1 MCIQVA
7 TEKPVT
13 WKELKL
19 HASAEDLW
27 VAVRGRAYNLTEYQY
42 LHPGSSLILQHVAGT
57 DASEAF
63 QAFKHPASARLEMLK
78 YCVGFMETAREK
90 PRTDA
95 AQQLVQVRSK
105 MEADGLF
112 RVNYWNY
119 FILAAGLAV
128 AFLAVLLCVR
138 ERWVVP
144 GALLLS
150 LFWQQLALVG
160 HDVGH
165 NQILRTRSL
174 DSMIGIGITLFLGAS
189 VQWWKYNH
197 NTHHVTPNS
206 SEHDPDI
213 QHLPFFALSNQFFK
227 NLRSTFYQAT
237 MVFDNAITKMMIS
250 IQHYTF
256 LPMMLVARFGFYA
269 MSTFHLLA
277 KGRPAIYK
285 PFEVAA
291 FLGFFTWYLALCFCL
306 PTWTE
311 RILFFAISHA
321 CFGIINLQTTLNHW
335 GRPVEHGSALENYD
349 NDWTTT
355 QMMATNNVSCPV
367 WMDWFHGGLQYQIE
381 HHLFPDLPRHHLRAA
396 SAYVRP
402 MCENL
407 GIKYHSPTFFQ
418 ALGEVLG
425 ALEIV
430 AGQARNLP
438 KEQMLVK

>member
-1 MCIQVA
+1 MCIPAA
-7 TEKPVT
+7 TGRPVT

-19 HASAEDLW
+19 HATAEDLW
-27 VAVRGRAYNLTEYQY
+27 VAVNGRAYDLTEYQH
-42 LHPGSSLILQHVAGT
+42 LHPGSALILQHVAGT

-63 QAFKHPASARLEMLK
+63 QAFKHPTSARLTMLK
-78 YCVGFMETAREK
+78 YGVGFMESAREK

-95 AQQLVQVRSK
+95 AQQLIQVRSK
-105 MEADGLF
+105 MEAAGLF

-119 FILAAGLAV
+119 VVLAAGLAV
-128 AFLAVLLCVR
+128 AFIAVLLCVK

-213 QHLPFFALSNQFFK
+213 QHLPFFALSNQFFR

-237 MVFDNAITKMMIS
+237 MVFDNAVTKMMIS
-250 IQHYTF
+250 VQHYTF

-311 RILFFAISHA
+311 RILFFVISHA
-321 CFGIINLQTTLNHW
+321 CFGIINLQM
-335 GRPVEHGSALENYD
+335 A
-349 NDWTTT
+349 
-355 QMMATNNVSCPV
+355 ATNNVSCPE

-381 HHLFPDLPRHHLRAA
+381 HHLYPDLPRHHLRAA

-402 MCENL
+402 MCAKL

-418 ALGEVLG
+418 AIGEVLG
-425 ALEIV
+425 ALKVV
-430 AGQARNLP
+430 ASQARNLP
-438 KEQMLVK
+438 KEHVLVK